1 MYYNLRTNYVCVS
14 LIEQQKYVFE
24 KSANVWIGFCHINDT
39 VRSDI
44 HGRIKGELLVLCK
57 VCAQFLRYERQ
68 IPSDND
74 IQRYNVLR
82 SGYFNK
88 Q

>member
-1 MYYNLRTNYVCVS
+1 MCVRHSLNNKSMCLRNQQMY
-14 LIEQQKYVFE
+14 E
-24 KSANVWIGFCHINDT
+24 IGFYHINDT

-44 HGRIKGELLVLCK
+44 DGRIKGELLVLCK